1 VAKERVCSVSDVPI
15 NDMKVFECNGR
26 SIALSN
32 LDGEFHAIANLCTH
46 DGGPLGEGQLARGRV
61 TCPRHGAQ
69 FDART
74 GKVLTLPAVRDVKAY
89 PVTVEGGEVYVD
101 CDGE

>member
-1 VAKERVCSVSDVPI
+1 VARERICSVSDVPV
-15 NDMKVFECNGR
+15 NDMRVFECNGS

-46 DGGPLGEGQLARGRV
+46 DNGPLGEGQLTRGRV
-61 TCPRHGAQ
+61 VCPRHGAQ

-74 GKVLTLPAVRDVKAY
+74 GKVLSLPAVRDVRAY
-89 PVTVEGGEVYVD
+89 SVSVEGDDVYVE
-101 CDGE
+101 CDD